1 MIDVSL
7 EYYNLNIRMRE
18 FVDKAI
24 NIYWVLKDKNNE
36 YNSYEKKCISLY
48 LACFFMEDELKSII
62 SGNDKINIDSLLSK
76 IDLEKSDIKAL
87 KDEDY
92 KGLYDTFFKTL
103 LNLMYASES
112 SYLCDVIEATPETMM
127 FLIYMDIDSSIIQFV
142 DDCGYLEYFITSM
155 VKIVSKASDDK
166 SMSKSSIDNKK
177 INKFD
182 IKDDLFKNLDN
193 NVYDDIFNP
202 EKKHKFERKS
212 MHDDLYL
219 EKKEE
224 DKTKI
229 NYNSEDVWKILDNII
244 SKFIGQEKACE
255 DLFYNIIDNQQLIND
270 GIIDVERLIIFFDG
284 PTGTGKTSITTEI
297 TEQLDIPMV
306 RTTITDYSSTGYHG
320 GNLTDLLKRLYEEAG
335 GNLKKAEKGIIFID
349 EFDKIAYDKEGDL
362 KMKEAVQHQLLDF
375 MGGGKYSISVGQT
388 VLDSSKV
395 EFNTSKLTFIC
406 LGALT
411 DLRENKTKVV
421 RPIGF
426 NTDFDSISAD
436 TYSITSDDLVK
447 IGLEKELVGRFNTYL
462 HTEEYSKEDLL
473 NILTTS
479 TISPMLG
486 FEKWIKSKGKYLTVE
501 DGVYEAIATIAFKL
515 GTGARSL
522 QTVVN
527 SIRTHFLKEVLR
539 GDKKEIVLDVD
550 LINNI
555 YGYTINRKSKK

>member
-7 EYYNLNIRMRE
+7 EYYNLSIRMRE

-36 YNSYEKKCISLY
+36 YNSYKKKCISLY
-48 LACFFMEDELKSII
+48 LAGFFMDDELKSIM

-76 IDLEKSDIKAL
+76 LDLKKSDIKEL
-87 KDEDY
+87 KDKDY
-92 KGLYDTFFKTL
+92 KELYDTFFKTL
-103 LNLMYASES
+103 LNLMYASDS
-112 SYLCDVIEATPETMM
+112 SYLYDVIEVTPETMM
-127 FLIYMDIDSSIIQFV
+127 FLMYMDIDSPILQFV
-142 DDCGYLEYFITSM
+142 NDCGYLEYFITSIE
-155 VKIVSKASDDK
+155 KIVSKALDDK
-166 SMSKSSIDNKK
+166 SMNKYPK
-177 INKFD
+177 KNNRINQLKVND
-182 IKDDLFKNLDN
+182 KLFKNLDN
-193 NVYDDIFNP
+193 NMFYNFDNL
-202 EKKHKFERKS
+202 EKMQKFERRS
-212 MHDDLYL
+212 MHEDLYQ
-219 EKKEE
+219 EKKE
-224 DKTKI
+224 DKSKI
-229 NYNSEDVWKILDNII
+229 DYNSEEVWQILDNII
-244 SKFIGQEKACE
+244 SKFIGQEKAVE
-255 DLFYNIIDNQQLIND
+255 GLFYNIINNQQLIND
-270 GIIDVERLIIFFDG
+270 GIIDGERLIIFFDG
-284 PTGTGKTSITTEI
+284 PTGTGKTAITREI

-335 GNLKKAEKGIIFID
+335 GDLKKAEKGIIFID

-411 DLRENKTKVV
+411 DLRKNKTKVV

-426 NTDFDSISAD
+426 NTDFDSISTD
-436 TYSITSDDLVK
+436 TYSITSDDLIK

-462 HTEEYSKEDLL
+462 HTEEYSREDLL

-501 DGVYEAIATIAFKL
+501 DGVYDAIAAIASKL
-515 GTGARSL
+515 KTGARSL

-539 GDKKEIVLDVD
+539 GNKKEIVLDTD

-555 YGYTINRKSKK
+555 YRDIINRKSKK

>member
-7 EYYNLNIRMRE
+7 EYYNLSIRMRE

-36 YNSYEKKCISLY
+36 YNSYKKKCISLY
-48 LACFFMEDELKSII
+48 LAGFFMDDELKEII
-62 SGNDKINIDSLLSK
+62 SQNGNISIDRLLEK
-76 IDLEKSDIKAL
+76 IDLKKDDIKTL
-87 KDEDY
+87 SGMDY
-92 KGLYDTFFKTL
+92 KDLYDTIFKSPL
-103 LNLMYASES
+103 KSMYASDAW
-112 SYLCDVIEATPETMM
+112 YLYFIKKVTPETVE
-127 FLIYMDIDSSIIQFV
+127 FLVYMDSSLIVIEYV
-142 DDCGYLEYFITSM
+142 SGCNYLEDYIKSIE
-155 VKIVSKASDDK
+155 KIVSK
-166 SMSKSSIDNKK
+166 SIDKNIMGKGPEK
-177 INKFD
+177 NNRINQLKVND
-182 IKDDLFKNLDN
+182 KLFKNIDN
-193 NVYDDIFNP
+193 SIFYNFDNL
-202 EKKHKFERKS
+202 EKMQKFERRS
-212 MHDDLYL
+212 MHEDLYQ
-219 EKKEE
+219 EKKE
-224 DKTKI
+224 DKSKI
-229 NYNSEDVWKILDNII
+229 DYNSEEVWQILDNII

-335 GNLKKAEKGIIFID
+335 GDLKKAEKGIIFID

-436 TYSITSDDLVK
+436 TYSITSADLVK

-462 HTEEYSKEDLL
+462 HTEEYSREDLL

-501 DGVYEAIATIAFKL
+501 DGVYEAIATIASKL
-515 GTGARSL
+515 KTGARSL

-539 GDKKEIVLDVD
+539 GDKKEIVLDTD

-555 YGYTINRKSKK
+555 YGDIINRKSKK